1 MFQFFANI
9 FGYLLDIINQFVN
22 NYGLA
27 IILFTAIIKLIM
39 LPLSIKQQ
47 RSMKK
52 NVELQEKLKVI
63 QFKYKKDPEKLNKE
77 TMDLYKQE
85 KMSPFSGCFSAII
98 QFILL
103 ISIFYMVRF
112 PLTYMEKVDKTQIDT
127 YTQQIKDAGMDVSQ
141 AYSEID
147 IIREIDFLRENNPED
162 ETLKNINI
170 NMNFLGLDLSK
181 IPQQNLADW
190 TVYIIPILYILST
203 FVSMRLTTSMQNAN
217 KDKKELTDGENKE
230 TERNEM
236 EDAMAQSNKMMSWMM
251 PIMSVSISLVAPLGL
266 ALYWLVTNILMIGEN
281 IIFILFFMERDGKME
296 KSIISEGKTT
306 NEAIEKGLKILN
318 VSKNKVDIK
327 VLENEEKRSFFS
339 ILTPRVVK
347 VQLTL
352 KDVEEEHKIVKKEIN
367 LSQEEQ
373 DIAVKNVEEFLKE
386 FLNKL
391 EKDEKI
397 EYSIKADKSGVYV
410 NINDKNL
417 GYLIGYRGETLY
429 ALQNVLSAIA
439 GKKIEN
445 KVRVFLD
452 IESYRAKREKTLE
465 ELAEKISKTV
475 IKTKKSITLEPMQA
489 YERKIIHSKLQN
501 NELVTTK
508 SIGEEPRRRVVISL
522 KNK

>member
-1 MFQFFANI
+1 
-9 FGYLLDIINQFVN
+9 
-22 NYGLA
+22 
-27 IILFTAIIKLIM
+27 
-39 LPLSIKQQ
+39 
-47 RSMKK
+47 
-52 NVELQEKLKVI
+52 
-63 QFKYKKDPEKLNKE
+63 
-77 TMDLYKQE
+77 
-85 KMSPFSGCFSAII
+85 
-98 QFILL
+98 
-103 ISIFYMVRF
+103 
-112 PLTYMEKVDKTQIDT
+112 
-127 YTQQIKDAGMDVSQ
+127 
-141 AYSEID
+141 
-147 IIREIDFLRENNPED
+147 
-162 ETLKNINI
+162 
-170 NMNFLGLDLSK
+170 
-181 IPQQNLADW
+181 
-190 TVYIIPILYILST
+190 
-203 FVSMRLTTSMQNAN
+203 
-217 KDKKELTDGENKE
+217 
-230 TERNEM
+230 
-236 EDAMAQSNKMMSWMM
+236 
-251 PIMSVSISLVAPLGL
+251 
-266 ALYWLVTNILMIGEN
+266 
-281 IIFILFFMERDGKME
+281 ME

-318 VSKNKVDIK
+318 VSKNKVDIQ

-373 DIAVKNVEEFLKE
+373 DIALKNVEEFLKE

-508 SIGEEPRRRVVISL
+508 SIGEGPRRRVVISL
-522 KNK
+522 KNNF

>member
-1 MFQFFANI
+1 
-9 FGYLLDIINQFVN
+9 
-22 NYGLA
+22 
-27 IILFTAIIKLIM
+27 
-39 LPLSIKQQ
+39 
-47 RSMKK
+47 
-52 NVELQEKLKVI
+52 
-63 QFKYKKDPEKLNKE
+63 
-77 TMDLYKQE
+77 
-85 KMSPFSGCFSAII
+85 
-98 QFILL
+98 
-103 ISIFYMVRF
+103 
-112 PLTYMEKVDKTQIDT
+112 
-127 YTQQIKDAGMDVSQ
+127 
-141 AYSEID
+141 
-147 IIREIDFLRENNPED
+147 
-162 ETLKNINI
+162 
-170 NMNFLGLDLSK
+170 
-181 IPQQNLADW
+181 
-190 TVYIIPILYILST
+190 
-203 FVSMRLTTSMQNAN
+203 
-217 KDKKELTDGENKE
+217 
-230 TERNEM
+230 
-236 EDAMAQSNKMMSWMM
+236 
-251 PIMSVSISLVAPLGL
+251 
-266 ALYWLVTNILMIGEN
+266 
-281 IIFILFFMERDGKME
+281 ME

-397 EYSIKADKSGVYV
+397 EYSIKSDKSGVYV

-439 GKKIEN
+439 CKKIEN

>member
-1 MFQFFANI
+1 
-9 FGYLLDIINQFVN
+9 
-22 NYGLA
+22 
-27 IILFTAIIKLIM
+27 
-39 LPLSIKQQ
+39 
-47 RSMKK
+47 
-52 NVELQEKLKVI
+52 
-63 QFKYKKDPEKLNKE
+63 
-77 TMDLYKQE
+77 
-85 KMSPFSGCFSAII
+85 
-98 QFILL
+98 
-103 ISIFYMVRF
+103 
-112 PLTYMEKVDKTQIDT
+112 
-127 YTQQIKDAGMDVSQ
+127 
-141 AYSEID
+141 
-147 IIREIDFLRENNPED
+147 
-162 ETLKNINI
+162 
-170 NMNFLGLDLSK
+170 
-181 IPQQNLADW
+181 
-190 TVYIIPILYILST
+190 
-203 FVSMRLTTSMQNAN
+203 
-217 KDKKELTDGENKE
+217 
-230 TERNEM
+230 
-236 EDAMAQSNKMMSWMM
+236 
-251 PIMSVSISLVAPLGL
+251 
-266 ALYWLVTNILMIGEN
+266 
-281 IIFILFFMERDGKME
+281 MERDGKME

-417 GYLIGYRGETLY
+417 GYLIGYRGETIY

>member
-1 MFQFFANI
+1 
-9 FGYLLDIINQFVN
+9 
-22 NYGLA
+22 
-27 IILFTAIIKLIM
+27 
-39 LPLSIKQQ
+39 
-47 RSMKK
+47 
-52 NVELQEKLKVI
+52 
-63 QFKYKKDPEKLNKE
+63 
-77 TMDLYKQE
+77 
-85 KMSPFSGCFSAII
+85 
-98 QFILL
+98 
-103 ISIFYMVRF
+103 
-112 PLTYMEKVDKTQIDT
+112 
-127 YTQQIKDAGMDVSQ
+127 
-141 AYSEID
+141 
-147 IIREIDFLRENNPED
+147 
-162 ETLKNINI
+162 
-170 NMNFLGLDLSK
+170 
-181 IPQQNLADW
+181 
-190 TVYIIPILYILST
+190 
-203 FVSMRLTTSMQNAN
+203 
-217 KDKKELTDGENKE
+217 
-230 TERNEM
+230 
-236 EDAMAQSNKMMSWMM
+236 
-251 PIMSVSISLVAPLGL
+251 
-266 ALYWLVTNILMIGEN
+266 
-281 IIFILFFMERDGKME
+281 ME

-352 KDVEEEHKIVKKEIN
+352 KEVEEEHKIVKKEIN
-367 LSQEEQ
+367 LIQEEQ

-508 SIGEEPRRRVVISL
+508 SIGEEPRRRVVISF

>member
-1 MFQFFANI
+1 
-9 FGYLLDIINQFVN
+9 
-22 NYGLA
+22 
-27 IILFTAIIKLIM
+27 
-39 LPLSIKQQ
+39 
-47 RSMKK
+47 
-52 NVELQEKLKVI
+52 
-63 QFKYKKDPEKLNKE
+63 
-77 TMDLYKQE
+77 
-85 KMSPFSGCFSAII
+85 
-98 QFILL
+98 
-103 ISIFYMVRF
+103 
-112 PLTYMEKVDKTQIDT
+112 
-127 YTQQIKDAGMDVSQ
+127 
-141 AYSEID
+141 
-147 IIREIDFLRENNPED
+147 
-162 ETLKNINI
+162 
-170 NMNFLGLDLSK
+170 
-181 IPQQNLADW
+181 
-190 TVYIIPILYILST
+190 
-203 FVSMRLTTSMQNAN
+203 
-217 KDKKELTDGENKE
+217 
-230 TERNEM
+230 
-236 EDAMAQSNKMMSWMM
+236 
-251 PIMSVSISLVAPLGL
+251 
-266 ALYWLVTNILMIGEN
+266 
-281 IIFILFFMERDGKME
+281 ME

-352 KDVEEEHKIVKKEIN
+352 KDVEEEHKIVEKEIN